1 MIRVQ
6 AKITAKGQVT
16 LPKGLRTALAL
27 REGDHVQFTLND
39 EGGALL
45 EKRTVPGASAGCG
58 ARFAAARKAPASLD
72 DIRESVAKA
81 MAQRYADQGNDDRAR
96 KVAE

>member
-27 REGDHVQFTLND
+27 QEGDHIQFTLNE

-45 EKRTVPGASAGCG
+45 EKRTVPGSSAGCG
-58 ARFAAARKAPASLD
+58 ARLAAARKAP
-72 DIRESVAKA
+72 
-81 MAQRYADQGNDDRAR
+81 
-96 KVAE
+96 